1 MPSDPFV
8 MLVEDNRDDE
18 ELALHAL
25 RRAGVERV
33 EVARDG
39 DQAITRLLSEGPPPG
54 LVFLDLRLPKVD
66 GIEVLRTVRSG
77 ERTRALPVVVLS
89 SSEDPK
95 DLSACE
101 NLGVVSVIPKPLT
114 VDRVRALLGGR
125 AVDASCR
132 PTQL

>member
-1 MPSDPFV
+1 MSSDLFV

-25 RRAGVERV
+25 RRAGVLRV

-39 DQAITRLLSEGPPPG
+39 DQALTRLLSEGPLPG
-54 LVFLDLRLPKVD
+54 LVLLDLRLPKVD

-77 ERTRALPVVVLS
+77 ERTRELTVVVLS
-89 SSEDPK
+89 SSEDPR

-101 NLGVVSVIPKPLT
+101 DLGVVSVVPKPLS
-114 VDRVRALLGGR
+114 VDRVRALLQGPTP
-125 AVDASCR
+125 DAPCR
-132 PTQL
+132 LTQL